1 VKVPGR
7 DGRETMDEGGGL
19 GQYLATAAQSRA
31 RRAEGGQCE
40 RTCKEVEGVGH
51 WAARRVLQER

>member
-1 VKVPGR
+1 MKVPGP
-7 DGRETMDEGGGL
+7 DGREAMDEGGGL

-31 RRAEGGQCE
+31 RRAKGGQCE
-40 RTCKEVEGVGH
+40 RKEVEGVGH